1 MVVRRNT
8 MKKELEKLKMLTEKL
23 KKEGDITED
32 EADWLYIFRRIY
44 KMSYTSYNFV
54 FNSSQYEKYRD
65 ILRNFPIKHLPCDEI
80 SEGFL
85 NWYET
90 VEKYIKAGKK
100 GNFLSTVPA
109 NENLDMGVRFE
120 RNVEAVLR
128 RITDFLGEAKV
139 PENFSGGILT
149 GDIEVRLRY
158 LFSRYGLEERSKVK
172 KKKDVDFLSRMTKKL
187 KRQGDVTEEEADLI
201 YMLVKYACV
210 VNCAIRA
217 NLYELFVALEKWYK
231 NVFEKVK
238 AGKTGNFLYTLPTN
252 PNLDIGKARYYI
264 GESLKLLPTECDKM
278 IFFDAEPEYNC
289 FFLDSF
295 CVQNIFAPPYPAPFR
310 TEVASYRWGCM
321 KRAGLDIDRYIK
333 FEDPSQCSY
342 KWIDI
347 AGKKLERLP
356 YFENEDGK
364 YRGMFV
370 KLEYLKKYDI
380 IPFGAIMQDG
390 KCYLL
395 FDEKTYEKAK
405 PILNIPD
412 EKIEKMTTSFER
424 VVDII
429 KNNILKDMILD
440 DAIKP
445 FDNDDWMEIIR

>member
-1 MVVRRNT
+1 
-8 MKKELEKLKMLTEKL
+8 MKKELERLKILTEKL
-23 KKEGDITED
+23 KSEGDITED
-32 EADWLYIFRRIY
+32 EADWLYVFRRIY
-44 KMSYTSYNFV
+44 KMNYMSYNFV
-54 FNSSQYEKYRD
+54 FNSSQYDKYRD
-65 ILRNFPIKHLPCDEI
+65 ILRNFPIKHLPCDKV

-139 PENFSGGILT
+139 PENFSGRILT

-187 KRQGDVTEEEADLI
+187 KRQGDITEEEADLI

-217 NLYELFVALEKWYK
+217 NLYELFAALEKWYE
-231 NVFEKVK
+231 NVFKKVK
-238 AGKTGNFLYTLPTN
+238 AGKTGNFLYTLPTTD
-252 PNLDIGKARYYI
+252 LDIGKARYYI
-264 GESLKLLPTECDKM
+264 HESLKLLPAECDKM
-278 IFFDAEPEYNC
+278 IFFDAEPEHDC

-295 CVQNIFAPPYPAPFR
+295 CVQNIFVPPYPAPHR
-310 TEVASYRWGCM
+310 TEVVSYRWGSM
-321 KRAGLDIDRYIK
+321 KRAGLDIDRYVK
-333 FEDPSQCSY
+333 LEDPTKSSY
-342 KWIDI
+342 KWIDF
-347 AGKKLERLP
+347 AGKKLEREP
-356 YFENEDGK
+356 EFEKEYGK
-364 YRGMFV
+364 YYGIIV
-370 KLEYLKKYDI
+370 KLEYLKNHGM
-380 IPFGAIMQDG
+380 IPFGAAIQQG
-390 KCYLL
+390 NCFLL
-395 FDEKTYEKAK
+395 FDKRTFEKVK

-412 EKIEKMTTSFER
+412 EKIEKIATSFER
-424 VVDII
+424 TIDII
-429 KNNILKDMILD
+429 NGNILRDMALENT
-440 DAIKP
+440 IKP
-445 FDNDDWMEIIR
+445 VDDDEEWMEVTR

>member
-1 MVVRRNT
+1 
-8 MKKELEKLKMLTEKL
+8 MKKELERLKILTEKL
-23 KKEGDITED
+23 KSEGDITED
-32 EADWLYIFRRIY
+32 EADWLYVFRRIY
-44 KMSYTSYNFV
+44 KMNYMSYNFV
-54 FNSSQYEKYRD
+54 FNSSQYDKYRD
-65 ILRNFPIKHLPCDEI
+65 ILRNFPIKHLPCDKV

-139 PENFSGGILT
+139 PENFSGRILT

-172 KKKDVDFLSRMTKKL
+172 KKKDVGFLSRMTKKL

-201 YMLVKYACV
+201 YMLVKYTCV
-210 VNCAIRA
+210 INCAIRA

-231 NVFEKVK
+231 NVLEKVK

-264 GESLKLLPTECDKM
+264 TECLKFLPIECDKM
-278 IFFDAEPEYNC
+278 IFFDAEPEHNC

-295 CVQNIFAPPYPAPFR
+295 CVQNIFVPPYPAPHR

-333 FEDPSQCSY
+333 FEDPSKSSY
-342 KWIDI
+342 KWIDF
-347 AGKKLERLP
+347 AGKKLERGP
-356 YFENEDGK
+356 EFEKEYGK
-364 YRGMFV
+364 YRGIII
-370 KLEYLKKYDI
+370 KLEYLKNNDI
-380 IPFGAIMQDG
+380 IPFGAVIQQG
-390 KCYLL
+390 SCFLL

-405 PILNIPD
+405 PVLYIPD
-412 EKIEKMTTSFER
+412 ERIEEMATGYKEALE
-424 VVDII
+424 II
-429 KNNILKDMILD
+429 NSGILKNMTLD
-440 DAIKP
+440 HIINRKRVEYENKDEE
-445 FDNDDWMEIIR
+445 WMEITR